1 LDEVAARSGCDES
14 HVRHRIGLAF
24 IAPDIVEMIVAGT
37 QPRHLTLD
45 RLLKAEMPLSW
56 RVQRQML
63 GLPAV

>member
-45 RLLKAEMPLSW
+45 RLLKAEMPPSW
-56 RVQRQML
+56 RAQRQML
-63 GLPAV
+63 GLAAV